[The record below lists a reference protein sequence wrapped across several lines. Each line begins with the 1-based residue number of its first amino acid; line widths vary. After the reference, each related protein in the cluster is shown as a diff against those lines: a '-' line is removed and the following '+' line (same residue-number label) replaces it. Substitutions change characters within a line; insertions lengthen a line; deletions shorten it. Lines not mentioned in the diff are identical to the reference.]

1 MLDLKGGGTAWPMT
15 FEQAKEARD
24 DLIDERIAQ
33 SEGDDY
39 DGAFSRYFVLQK
51 T

>member
-1 MLDLKGGGTAWPMT
+1 MT

-51 T
+51 PKEKSKPIHW